1 MPDRPLVSE
10 DRREAEIER
19 QRGPDA
25 ADQHAPTDMGE
36 KVAAEI
42 ETEPSVLRM
51 GGMKVLFAK
60 RFKGKPRDY
69 PRQDDRPYPTK
80 HFAKLAFDLASGWRL
95 LRCRRA
101 I

>member
-36 KVAAEI
+36 KVAAGI

-51 GGMKVLFAK
+51 EG
-60 RFKGKPRDY
+60 
-69 PRQDDRPYPTK
+69 
-80 HFAKLAFDLASGWRL
+80 
-95 LRCRRA
+95 
-101 I
+101 